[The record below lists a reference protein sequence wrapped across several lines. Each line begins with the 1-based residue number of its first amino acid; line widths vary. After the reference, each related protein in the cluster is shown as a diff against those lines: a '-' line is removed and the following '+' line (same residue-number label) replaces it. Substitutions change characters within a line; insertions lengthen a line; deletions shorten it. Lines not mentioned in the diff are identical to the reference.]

1 MDTNVKS
8 RKIKFNIID
17 FVIALAVLTV
27 ILVVALR
34 GGLVKRFT
42 EAKDIIQ
49 YTVKITDI
57 QMESFDLIE
66 VGSKIYCND
75 DDSCLGVI
83 KSKSYQPASMYTVL
97 SNGEIVKTSQPGRI
111 DVFLTIEAEGTVDEE
126 GCRINGT
133 YFIACGKNVSSY
145 VDKLYFNFE
154 VTEAFEKV

>member
-1 MDTNVKS
+1 MDTNVKQ

-17 FVIALAVLTV
+17 FIIVLAVVIVIA
-27 ILVVALR
+27 VVALR
-34 GGLVKRFT
+34 GGLVKKFT
-42 EAKDIIQ
+42 ESTDIIQ
-49 YTVKITDI
+49 YTVKISDI
-57 QMESFDLIE
+57 QKESFDLIE
-66 VGSKIYCND
+66 VDSKIYCND

-83 KSKSYQPASMYTVL
+83 KSKTSQPATMYTVL
-97 SNGEIVKTSQPGRI
+97 ANGEIVKTSQPDRI
-111 DVFLTIEAEGTVDEE
+111 DVFLTIEAEGTVDKE

>member
-1 MDTNVKS
+1 MDTNVKH
-8 RKIKFNIID
+8 RKFKFNIID
-17 FVIALAVLTV
+17 FVIVLAVLVV

-34 GGLVKRFT
+34 GGLVKKFT
-42 EAKDIIQ
+42 EAKDTIQ
-49 YTVKITDI
+49 YTVKISDI
-57 QMESFDLIE
+57 QIESFDLIDID
-66 VGSKIYCND
+66 SKIYCND

-83 KSKSYQPASMYTVL
+83 KAKTYQPATMYTVL

-145 VDKLYFNFE
+145 IDKLYFNFE
-154 VTEAFEKV
+154 VTEALKKV